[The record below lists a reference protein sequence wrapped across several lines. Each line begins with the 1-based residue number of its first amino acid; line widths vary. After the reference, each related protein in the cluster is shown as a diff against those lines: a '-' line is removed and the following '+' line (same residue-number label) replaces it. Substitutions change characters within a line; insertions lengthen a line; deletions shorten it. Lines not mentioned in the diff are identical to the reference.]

1 MAQQPGLGV
10 AGVDVA
16 FDPDDGDEVR
26 MPAGVGQLVCGIE
39 DGDGAALVA
48 VAALVVAV
56 GGPER
61 RRSCG
66 DFLDLLVQGWL
77 VVLDPDDQGDVG
89 VCCDGEMFVWQC
101 SASSVTMAPPATP
114 SSASSVCAA
123 GISLDLSAMSM

>member
-16 FDPDDGDEVR
+16 LDPDDGGDMR
-26 MPAGVGQLVCGIE
+26 MPVGVGQTVGRIE
-39 DGDGAALVA
+39 DGDGAAFVA

-61 RRSCG
+61 RRG
-66 DFLDLLVQGWL
+66 GRDLLDLLVQGRL
-77 VVLDPDDQGDVG
+77 VVLDPDDQGCVG
-89 VCCDGEMFVWQC
+89 CCCDLEMFFWQC
-101 SASSVTMAPPATP
+101 SASSVTMAPSATP

-123 GISLDLSAMSM
+123 GISLDRSAMSM